1 MPSPSPDISV
11 QVYLPRT
18 AFEQISASGMQVAAK
33 RIGYD
38 GPLRWETSVH
48 DLPPTVP
55 AESVRLT
62 CMVGEAFVF
71 LECFCDLVDTAS
83 AREDDEL
90 LMTYADALTA
100 LYDGI
105 EQALRD
111 YQ

>member
-1 MPSPSPDISV
+1 MPSPSPDITV
-11 QVYLPRT
+11 QVYLPRD
-18 AFEQISASGMQVAAK
+18 AFERINASNMQLAAQ

-38 GPLRWETSVH
+38 GPLRWEASTH

-55 AESVRLT
+55 TGSVRLT

-71 LECFCDLVDTAS
+71 LECFCDLVDAAS

-90 LMTYADALTA
+90 IMTYADALTA

-105 EQALRD
+105 EEALRD